1 MSLNTDLPADLMIRT
16 RAESP
21 ALARAAGVVE
31 AAAWLSLGFLNFTRA
46 HYAWYDRLLED
57 YADYQLCL
65 VDRPSGYVVACANCV
80 PFHYDADDDALPD
93 AGWDWIVET
102 AHRTRNYAPN
112 RLGGL
117 AVSVPSVHRAG
128 GLARL
133 LIAAMKDLA
142 AERGLAGPLIP
153 VRPSRKA
160 EHPFVGIDEYLQWTD
175 EKGRPFDP
183 WLRSHL
189 ACGGRIA
196 GVARRSMTVEEP
208 IGFWEAWTGQR
219 FEETGSH
226 AIAGG
231 LVPLEIDKARGVG
244 RYAEPNVWFSYN

>member
-1 MSLNTDLPADLMIRT
+1 MPPAELIVKT

-46 HYAWYDRLLED
+46 HYAWYDALLED
-57 YADYQLCL
+57 YADFQLCL
-65 VDRPSGYVVACANCV
+65 VDKASGYVVACANCV
-80 PFHYDADDDALPD
+80 PFHQDPDYDPELPD

-102 AHRTRNYAPN
+102 AHRTRNRAPN

-128 GLARL
+128 GLARR
-133 LIAAMKDLA
+133 LIAAMKELA
-142 AERGLAGPLIP
+142 EHRGLEGPLIP

-160 EHPFVGIDEYLQWTD
+160 EHPFVTIDEYLGWTD
-175 EKGRPFDP
+175 DQGRPFDP

-189 ACGGRIA
+189 ASGGRIA

-208 IGFWEAWTGQR
+208 LGFWEAWTGRR
-219 FEETGSH
+219 FETAGAH
-226 AIAGG
+226 AIDGG
-231 LVPLEIDKARGVG
+231 LVPLEVDLAKGVG
-244 RYAEPNVWFSYN
+244 RYAEPNVWFAYG